1 MENSRKRIKSLVKLY
16 IPEVAKGLA
25 WCRKRIELH
34 WILKRCTVCIIKR
47 LKAKGNFPLLY

>member
-16 IPEVAKGLA
+16 IPEVAKGLT

-34 WILKRCTVCIIKR
+34 WILKSCTVCIIKR
-47 LKAKGNFPLLY
+47 LKAKGNLLGI